1 MPNSNT
7 NLHFTWADVEK
18 WVEQGLITAKQSLA
32 IRRHVEES
40 GPSAIEAPAGHE
52 PRKALDMITI
62 AYYFGGFMI
71 LLAYTF
77 FVGLQWQSIGYLG
90 QFLISAFTTAILW
103 TIGALLKRSAFSMA
117 GNVLIFAG
125 TGIIPLVAY
134 TFAQAVGIWPQTPDY
149 SSPGYDDFHRTIRPY
164 WVYLE
169 VVSILA
175 ALIVIRLIRFP
186 LVTMLI
192 AFWGWYLSMDLAR
205 WVAQTP
211 IAEYDDREQLVSV
224 VVGVVMLLIGFL
236 LQRRTRE
243 DYSRWLYL
251 AGHLVLLGNLS
262 TLTYR
267 KEGILG
273 LVFILIYLSFVVASV
288 WLQRPV
294 FLVFGA
300 LGCYGYLTYLAY
312 RTFEGSTA
320 FPIALAFIGLMI
332 VLTTVAYQKYIR
344 AWLDANIEKYR
355 PHSPR
360 TRPTRAG

>member
-1 MPNSNT
+1 MADSNT

-18 WVEQGLITAKQSLA
+18 WVEQGLITEEQSLA
-32 IRRHVEES
+32 IRRQVEES
-40 GPSAIEAPAGHE
+40 GPSAIEAPAAQE
-52 PRKALDMITI
+52 ARKALDMVTI

-77 FVGLQWQSIGYLG
+77 FIGLQWQSLGQLG
-90 QFLISAFTTAILW
+90 QFLISAFTVAILW
-103 TIGALLKRSAFSMA
+103 GIGAFLRRGSSPMA
-117 GNVLIFAG
+117 GNILIFAG

-134 TFAQAVGIWPQTPDY
+134 TFAQLFGLWPRTPGY
-149 SSPGYDDFHRTIRPY
+149 GEPGYDDFHQTIRPY

-175 ALIVIRLIRFP
+175 ALIVIRVIRFP
-186 LVTMLI
+186 LVTLLI

-205 WVAQTP
+205 WVVQTP
-211 IAEYDDREQLVSV
+211 TLEYDDREQWVSV
-224 VVGVVMLLIGFL
+224 AVGVVMLLIGFF

-251 AGHLVLLGNLS
+251 FGHLVLLGNLS
-262 TLTYR
+262 ALTYR

-300 LGCYGYLTYLAY
+300 LGCYGYLTYLSY
-312 RTFEGSTA
+312 KTFSGSTA
-320 FPIALAFIGLMI
+320 FPIALAFIGLLV

-344 AWLDANIEKYR
+344 PWLDANIEKYR
-355 PHSPR
+355 PHSPQID
-360 TRPTRAG
+360 TTRAR

>member
-1 MPNSNT
+1 MPESNNS
-7 NLHFTWADVEK
+7 LHFTWADVEK
-18 WVEQGLITAKQSLA
+18 WVNEGLITEEQSRT
-32 IRRHVEES
+32 IRRHVEET
-40 GPSAIEAPAGHE
+40 GPSAIKAPAGHE
-52 PRKALDMITI
+52 PRKALDMVTI

-77 FVGLQWQSIGYLG
+77 FIGIQWRSFGYLG

-103 TIGALLKRSAFSMA
+103 GIGAFLRRGTFSMA
-117 GNVLIFAG
+117 GNILIFAG

-134 TFAQAVGIWPQTPDY
+134 TLAQALGIWPQV
-149 SSPGYDDFHRTIRPY
+149 PGYDSTDYKDFHQTIRPY

-175 ALIVIRLIRFP
+175 AVIAIRLIRFP
-186 LVTMLI
+186 LITMLI

-205 WVAQTP
+205 WVAQAP
-211 IAEYDDREQLVSV
+211 FASYDDMEQLVSV
-224 VVGVVMLLIGFL
+224 AVGAAMLLIGFF

-251 AGHLVLLGNLS
+251 FGHLVLLGNLS
-262 TLTYR
+262 ALTYR
-267 KEGILG
+267 KEGLLG
-273 LVFILIYLSFVVASV
+273 LIFIVVYLSFVAASV

-312 RTFEGSTA
+312 RIFEGSTA
-320 FPIALAFIGLMI
+320 FPIALAVIGLMI
-332 VLTTVAYQKYIR
+332 VLTTVAYQKYIHP
-344 AWLDANIEKYR
+344 WLEANIEKYR
-355 PHSPR
+355 PKSTR
-360 TRPTRAG
+360 IRPTRAG